1 MQNAECR
8 NKNFRSAAGGNIAIF
23 IPHKG
28 CPCRCVFCDQRAI
41 TGQVSQPTPQDVTE
55 IVSKAVAV
63 SRADR
68 TSAPT
73 MPQIAFFGGS
83 FTAIDREYMHSLL
96 EAAHGFVA
104 SGSVRGIRV
113 STRPD
118 CIDQDVLSLL
128 KQYGVTAI
136 ELGAQSMDGAVLAA
150 SGRGHTAEDT
160 VMAAGMIRERGFEL
174 GLQMM
179 TGLPGADERSDMAT
193 ARALA
198 ELKPDT
204 VRIYP
209 ALVLKGA
216 PLFDMYQKGDYTP
229 QTLDDAIN
237 LCSRLL
243 LRFNYC
249 KIKVIKL
256 GLHASRDV
264 ERELVA
270 GPYHPAFRELCESKI
285 YFDAAA
291 SALTEKPPGDYT
303 LSIPAG
309 AVSKMTGQR
318 RENLCWLAQMGYNC
332 KVREDVSLPTFH
344 VGAHCVRPQP

>member
-1 MQNAECR
+1 
-8 NKNFRSAAGGNIAIF
+8 
-23 IPHKG
+23 
-28 CPCRCVFCDQRAI
+28 
-41 TGQVSQPTPQDVTE
+41 
-55 IVSKAVAV
+55 
-63 SRADR
+63 
-68 TSAPT
+68 
-73 MPQIAFFGGS
+73 
-83 FTAIDREYMHSLL
+83 
-96 EAAHGFVA
+96 
-104 SGSVRGIRV
+104 
-113 STRPD
+113 
-118 CIDQDVLSLL
+118 LSLL

-136 ELGAQSMDGAVLAA
+136 ELGAQSLDDAVLAA

-160 VMAAGMIRERGFEL
+160 VIAAGMIREFGFEL

-209 ALVLKGA
+209 ALVLRGA

-229 QTLDDAIN
+229 QTLNDAIN

-264 ERELVA
+264 ERDMA
-270 GPYHPAFRELCESKI
+270 TGPYHPAFRELCESKI

-291 SALTEKPPGDYT
+291 GILAGKPPGDYT
-303 LSIPAG
+303 LSIPVG
-309 AVSKMTGQR
+309 AVSKMAGQR
-318 RENLCWLAQMGYNC
+318 RENLRKLAEMGYDC
-332 KVREDVSLPTFH
+332 KVREDGSLPEFE
-344 VGAHCVRPQP
+344 VKL